1 MGCHDHANLSSWA
14 YARSTGFGMA
24 QLESLIFI
32 NLPVACLALILGYV
46 FYLKSKGTIS
56 KSLTGQDSFSRFKH
70 SFITWDTEPNPSNSG
85 LISTS
90 IWCAFS
96 SKCAAFIRFIFVQRI
111 SLCH

>member
-46 FYLKSKGTIS
+46 FLPKEQGDNKQEFDWAGFF
-56 KSLTGQDSFSRFKH
+56 FS
-70 SFITWDTEPNPSNSG
+70 
-85 LISTS
+85 
-90 IWCAFS
+90 
-96 SKCAAFIRFIFVQRI
+96 VQA
-111 SLCH
+111 